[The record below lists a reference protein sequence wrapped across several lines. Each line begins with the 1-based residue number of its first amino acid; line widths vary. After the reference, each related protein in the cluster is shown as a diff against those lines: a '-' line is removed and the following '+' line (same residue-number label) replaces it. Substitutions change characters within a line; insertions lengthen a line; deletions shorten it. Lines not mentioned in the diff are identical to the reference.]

1 MNKWPGKYIIGL
13 TGNIGTGKSVIRRML
28 EHLGAYGIDADALA
42 HRAYAKGAPGYDR
55 VLEVFGSYILNEDE
69 QIDRKKLGRIVFND
83 PQAMKQLEA
92 IVHPLVAQ
100 AIDLI
105 IRRSNQKVIVLESA
119 RLVGTPMAEFFNT
132 LWVVYAPEEIQLS
145 RLMLNRGM
153 TEKDARQRIN
163 AQQPQE
169 AQLGAANVIIKNVS
183 SYEDAW
189 KQVTAAWKKYVST
202 SETPV
207 TVASEPV
214 HLSLGEVV
222 VKRAGPKQV
231 NDIIDVSNRLLHLS
245 QPLLKEQVMAA
256 FGEKAY
262 LLLQVEQSYL
272 GILAWQV
279 ENLVARTK
287 EIALDPVLPPAQ
299 YIPIMIREMERASTD
314 LQCEISLVSVPVSLA
329 QHEALW
335 KSLGYTI
342 CQPAELTVLAWQ
354 EAAQECNQKGSVLFF
369 KQLRMDRVL
378 RPI

>member
-1 MNKWPGKYIIGL
+1 
-13 TGNIGTGKSVIRRML
+13 
-28 EHLGAYGIDADALA
+28 
-42 HRAYAKGAPGYDR
+42 
-55 VLEVFGSYILNEDE
+55 
-69 QIDRKKLGRIVFND
+69 
-83 PQAMKQLEA
+83 
-92 IVHPLVAQ
+92 
-100 AIDLI
+100 
-105 IRRSNQKVIVLESA
+105 
-119 RLVGTPMAEFFNT
+119 
-132 LWVVYAPEEIQLS
+132 
-145 RLMLNRGM
+145 
-153 TEKDARQRIN
+153 
-163 AQQPQE
+163 
-169 AQLGAANVIIKNVS
+169 VS
-183 SYEDAW
+183 
-189 KQVTAAWKKYVST
+189 
-202 SETPV
+202 
-207 TVASEPV
+207 VASEPV

-245 QPLLKEQVMAA
+245 EPLHKEQVMAA

-262 LLLQVEQSYL
+262 LLLQVEHSYL

-329 QHEALW
+329 QHDSLW
-335 KSLGYTI
+335 KSLGYTV
-342 CQPAELTVLAWQ
+342 CQPGELSVLAWQ